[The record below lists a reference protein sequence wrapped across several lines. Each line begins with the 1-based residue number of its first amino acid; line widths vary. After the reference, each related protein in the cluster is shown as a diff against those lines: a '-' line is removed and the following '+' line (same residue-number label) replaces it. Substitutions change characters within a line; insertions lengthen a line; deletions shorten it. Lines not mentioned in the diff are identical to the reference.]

1 MSGVVPEVDS
11 GGQVQWCP
19 RGEHS
24 LLRKG
29 SVIVK
34 TGLESCKAMASLLVM
49 QQGPTQLPHV
59 CLSRR
64 KQREASV

>member
-29 SVIVK
+29 SAIVK
-34 TGLESCKAMASLLVM
+34 TGLESCKAMASLPVM
-49 QQGPTQLPHV
+49 QQLPRV